1 MDALCP
7 AYRASRR
14 RNTGLLS
21 WHIRCIDGSQ
31 RKNWNASI
39 MSNSIDRLFDLHQTA
54 LGARAYRSQVL
65 ASNIA
70 NADTP
75 GYQAREVD
83 FKSTLAQAQ
92 TTFAQAQTTLAQAR
106 GGTQAAGPA
115 AGSAMLRTSTRHMGA
130 GGTQG
135 AAADQAP
142 LIYRTVSQASID
154 NNTVDVNVERAQFAD
169 NALRYEASLT
179 FINSK
184 IKGLLAALQS

>member
-1 MDALCP
+1 
-7 AYRASRR
+7 
-14 RNTGLLS
+14 
-21 WHIRCIDGSQ
+21 
-31 RKNWNASI
+31 
-39 MSNSIDRLFDLHQTA
+39 MSDSIDRLFNVHQAA

-75 GYQAREVD
+75 GFKARDID
-83 FKSTLAQAQ
+83 FKAALAQALGG
-92 TTFAQAQTTLAQAR
+92 ANLAA
-106 GGTQAAGPA
+106 PA
-115 AGSAMLRTSTRHMGA
+115 PSALVRTSTRHMGA

-135 AAADQAP
+135 AEMPNAP
-142 LIYRTVSQASID
+142 LVYRTVAQASID

-184 IKGLLAALQS
+184 IKSLLAAMQS

>member
-1 MDALCP
+1 
-7 AYRASRR
+7 
-14 RNTGLLS
+14 
-21 WHIRCIDGSQ
+21 
-31 RKNWNASI
+31 
-39 MSNSIDRLFDLHQTA
+39 MSNSIDRLFNLHQSA

-83 FKSTLAQAQ
+83 FKSTLAQALGSSQ
-92 TTFAQAQTTLAQAR
+92 TAE
-106 GGTQAAGPA
+106 PA
-115 AGSAMLRTSTRHMGA
+115 AGSAMVRTSTRHMGA

-135 AAADQAP
+135 AAAAQPP

-179 FINSK
+179 FINGK

>member
-1 MDALCP
+1 
-7 AYRASRR
+7 
-14 RNTGLLS
+14 
-21 WHIRCIDGSQ
+21 
-31 RKNWNASI
+31 
-39 MSNSIDRLFDLHQTA
+39 MSNAIDRLFNLHQTA

-83 FKSTLAQAQ
+83 FRSTLAQA
-92 TTFAQAQTTLAQAR
+92 TLAQAR
-106 GGTQAAGPA
+106 NATQASDPA
-115 AGSAMLRTSTRHMGA
+115 AGATMVRTSTRHMGA

-135 AAADQAP
+135 AAAAQVP
-142 LIYRTVSQASID
+142 LIYRTVTQASID

>member
-1 MDALCP
+1 
-7 AYRASRR
+7 
-14 RNTGLLS
+14 
-21 WHIRCIDGSQ
+21 
-31 RKNWNASI
+31 

-83 FKSTLAQAQ
+83 FKSTLAQALGSSQ
-92 TTFAQAQTTLAQAR
+92 TAE
-106 GGTQAAGPA
+106 PA
-115 AGSAMLRTSTRHMGA
+115 AGSAMVRTSTRHMGA

-135 AAADQAP
+135 AAAAQPP

-179 FINSK
+179 FINGK